1 MNTMSLA
8 PALSGFG
15 SGLALIVAIGAQNA
29 FVLRQGLRREHL
41 AAVVAV
47 CILSDAVLIL
57 AGTAGIGRL
66 TQAAPLALDIVRW
79 AGAAF
84 LLAYAFL
91 SLRRALNP
99 SGLQAAGRAGGT
111 LTAAVLTC
119 LGLTWLNPHVY
130 LDTVV
135 LLGSLAATHGPDGRW
150 AFAAGAVAASTVW
163 FTALG
168 FGARLLAPV
177 FARPRAWQILDAAI
191 AVFMVLLAASLLRGS
206 L

>member
-1 MNTMSLA
+1 MSLA
-8 PALSGFG
+8 PLLAGFG

-41 AAVVAV
+41 PAVVAV
-47 CILSDAVLIL
+47 CILSDAILIL

-66 TQAAPLALDIVRW
+66 TQAAPLVLDVIRW

-99 SGLQAAGRAGGT
+99 AGLQAAGQGRGT
-111 LTAAVLTC
+111 LAAAVLTC
-119 LGLTWLNPHVY
+119 LSLTWLNPHVY

-135 LLGSLAATHGPDGRW
+135 LLGSLAAAHGPEDRW
-150 AFAAGAVAASTVW
+150 VFAAGAAAASTVW
-163 FTALG
+163 FSALG
-168 FGARLLAPV
+168 FGARLLAPL

-191 AVFMVLLAASLLRGS
+191 GVFMVLLAVSLLRS
-206 L
+206 SV

>member
-1 MNTMSLA
+1 MSTDILT
-8 PALSGFG
+8 PLLTGFV
-15 SGLALIVAIGAQNA
+15 SGLALIIAIGAQNA

-41 AAVVAV
+41 PAVVGV

-57 AGTAGIGRL
+57 AGTAGVGRL
-66 TQAAPLALDIVRW
+66 TQSAPLALDVIRW

-91 SLRRALNP
+91 SLRRALRP
-99 SGLQAAGRAGGT
+99 QSLRAADAGRGT
-111 LTAAVLTC
+111 LAAALITC
-119 LGLTWLNPHVY
+119 LSLTWLNPHVY

-150 AFAAGAVAASTVW
+150 IFAVGGVAASAVW
-163 FTALG
+163 FSALG

-177 FARPRAWQILDAAI
+177 FARPRAWQILDLAI
-191 AVFMVLLAASLLRGS
+191 AVFMVVLAVSLVTASL
-206 L
+206 

>member
-1 MNTMSLA
+1 MDFSNVAPLA
-8 PALSGFG
+8 AGFG

-41 AAVVAV
+41 PAVVAV

-66 TQAAPLALDIVRW
+66 TQSAPLVLDIIRW

-91 SLRRALNP
+91 SLWRAINP
-99 SGLQAAGRAGGT
+99 TGLQAAGQGKGT
-111 LTAAVLTC
+111 LAASVLTC
-119 LGLTWLNPHVY
+119 LSLTWLNPHVY

-135 LLGSLAATHGPDGRW
+135 LLGSLAATHGADGRW
-150 AFAAGAVAASTVW
+150 IFAAGAVAASTLW
-163 FTALG
+163 FSLLG
-168 FGARLLAPV
+168 FGARLLAPF
-177 FARPRAWQILDAAI
+177 FARPRSWQILDAGI
-191 AVFMVLLAASLLRGS
+191 AVFMVVLAVSLINGS
-206 L
+206 I

>member
-1 MNTMSLA
+1 MSLA
-8 PALSGFG
+8 PLLAGFG

-41 AAVVAV
+41 PAVVAV
-47 CILSDAVLIL
+47 CILSDAILIL

-66 TQAAPLALDIVRW
+66 TQAAPLVLDVIRW

-99 SGLQAAGRAGGT
+99 AGLQAAGQGRGT
-111 LTAAVLTC
+111 LAAAVLTC
-119 LGLTWLNPHVY
+119 LSLTWLNPHVY

-135 LLGSLAATHGPDGRW
+135 LLGSLAAAHGPEDRW
-150 AFAAGAVAASTVW
+150 VFAAGAAAASTVW
-163 FTALG
+163 FSALG

-191 AVFMVLLAASLLRGS
+191 GVFMVVLAVSLLRS
-206 L
+206 SV

>member
-1 MNTMSLA
+1 MSTDILT
-8 PALSGFG
+8 PLLTGFV
-15 SGLALIVAIGAQNA
+15 SGLALIIAIGAQNA

-41 AAVVAV
+41 PAVVAV

-57 AGTAGIGRL
+57 AGTAGVGRL
-66 TQAAPLALDIVRW
+66 TQSAPLALDVIRW

-91 SLRRALNP
+91 SLRRVLRPQSLRA
-99 SGLQAAGRAGGT
+99 ADAGRGT
-111 LTAAVLTC
+111 LAAALITC
-119 LGLTWLNPHVY
+119 LSLTWLNPHVY

-150 AFAAGAVAASTVW
+150 IFAVGGVAASAVW
-163 FTALG
+163 FSALG

-177 FARPRAWQILDAAI
+177 FARPRAWQILDLAI
-191 AVFMVLLAASLLRGS
+191 AVFMIVLAVSLVTGS

>member
-1 MNTMSLA
+1 MA
-8 PALSGFG
+8 PALAGFG

-41 AAVVAV
+41 PAVITV
-47 CILSDAVLIL
+47 CVLSDAVLIL

-66 TQAAPLALDIVRW
+66 TQAAPLVLDIIRW

-84 LLAYAFL
+84 LLAYAVL

-99 SGLQAAGRAGGT
+99 SGLEAAGRAGGP
-111 LTAAVLTC
+111 LAAAVLTC
-119 LGLTWLNPHVY
+119 LSLTWLNPHVY

-150 AFAAGAVAASTVW
+150 VFAAGAVAASTLW

-168 FGARLLAPV
+168 LGARLLAPL
-177 FARPRAWQILDAAI
+177 FARSRAWQILDAAI
-191 AVFMVLLAASLLRGS
+191 AVFMVLLALSLVAGS
-206 L
+206 M

>member
-91 SLRRALNP
+91 SLRRALTP
-99 SGLQAAGRAGGT
+99 PGLQAAGRAGGT

-119 LGLTWLNPHVY
+119 LSLTWLNPHVC

-150 AFAAGAVAASTVW
+150 VFAAGAVAASTVW
-163 FTALG
+163 FAALG

>member
-1 MNTMSLA
+1 MSLA
-8 PALSGFG
+8 PLLAGFG

-41 AAVVAV
+41 PAVVSV
-47 CILSDAVLIL
+47 CILSDAILIL

-66 TQAAPLALDIVRW
+66 TQAAPLVLDVIRW

-84 LLAYAFL
+84 LLTYAFL

-99 SGLQAAGRAGGT
+99 AGLQAAGQGRGT
-111 LTAAVLTC
+111 LAAAVLTC
-119 LGLTWLNPHVY
+119 LSLTWLNPHVY

-135 LLGSLAATHGPDGRW
+135 LLGSLAAAHGPEDRW
-150 AFAAGAVAASTVW
+150 VFAAGAAAASTVW
-163 FTALG
+163 FSALG
-168 FGARLLAPV
+168 FGARLLAPL

-191 AVFMVLLAASLLRGS
+191 GVFMVLLAVSLLRS
-206 L
+206 SV